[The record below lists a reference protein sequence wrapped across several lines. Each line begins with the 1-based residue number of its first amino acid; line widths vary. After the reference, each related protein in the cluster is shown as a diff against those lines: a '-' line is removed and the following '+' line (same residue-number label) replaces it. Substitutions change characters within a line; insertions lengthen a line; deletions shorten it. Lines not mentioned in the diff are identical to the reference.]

1 MLAEGTRLERFE
13 IVSVID
19 RGGMAFVY
27 LARQADLKRFVAIKE
42 LHAFPLGDATI
53 VERFLREAQIGA
65 LLSHPNIVTLFETF
79 EHDGLPYIVVE
90 HVPRGSVR
98 PLVGRLDTAQ
108 VAGILEGVLA
118 GLAHAETRGVVHRDL
133 KPENLLVADDG
144 TIKIGD
150 FGIAKAFHL
159 AATLG
164 PQLTATGTELGTP
177 AYMSPEQGLGR
188 DVGPW
193 TDLYS
198 TGVIAYELFSGRTPF
213 GEGATAVDTLMAH
226 VQRTP
231 PPLGDLRPDLDRQL
245 VEWVE
250 WLMQKQPER
259 RPQSA
264 REAWDRLE
272 DIVIDVIGP
281 RWRRAAS
288 LAATSP
294 TPQPKAPPTAPPE
307 PAPDFGPASD
317 DAFAT
322 FYPGGRQPAPPPV
335 AEPVRQEAPPPA
347 PE

>member
-42 LHAFPLGDATI
+42 LHAFHLGDSTI

-98 PLVGRLDTAQ
+98 PLVGTLDTAQ
-108 VAGILEGVLA
+108 VVGVLEGVLA

-150 FGIAKAFHL
+150 FGIAKAFHQ

-164 PQLTATGTELGTP
+164 PHLTVTGTELGTP

-198 TGVIAYELFSGRTPF
+198 TGVIAYELLSGRTPF
-213 GEGATAVDTLMAH
+213 GDDGTPVEQLMAH
-226 VQRTP
+226 VQRTA
-231 PPLGDLRPDLDRQL
+231 PPLGQLRPDLDPRL
-245 VEWVE
+245 AGWVD
-250 WLMQKQPER
+250 WLLAKEPAR
-259 RPQSA
+259 RPQTA

-272 DIVIDVIGP
+272 DAVIEVLGP

-288 LAATSP
+288 LA
-294 TPQPKAPPTAPPE
+294 QTAPP
-307 PAPDFGPASD
+307 AA
-317 DAFAT
+317 
-322 FYPGGRQPAPPPV
+322 APPP
-335 AEPVRQEAPPPA
+335 
-347 PE
+347 